1 MAKYVVYITYGVYVD
16 TAEPLTEENEYVLE
30 AKIYNEAI
38 AKLQQASVSDLLSA
52 DFEIED
58 VTEEFE
64 QNG

>member
-38 AKLQQASVSDLLSA
+38 AKLQEASVSDLLSA

>member
-1 MAKYVVYITYGVYVD
+1 MAKYAVFITYGVYVD
-16 TAEPLTEENEYVLE
+16 TAEPLTEENESVLE

-38 AKLQQASVSDLLSA
+38 AKLQEASVSDLLSA